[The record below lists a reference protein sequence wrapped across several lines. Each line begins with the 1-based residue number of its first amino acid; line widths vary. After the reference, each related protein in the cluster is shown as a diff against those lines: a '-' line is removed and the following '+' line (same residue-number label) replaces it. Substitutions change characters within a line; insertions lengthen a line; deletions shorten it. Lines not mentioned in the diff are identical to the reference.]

1 LKRCGDFGKVT
12 APANGSIYEAC
23 AIKMG
28 GKTVCVSAFGHSTN
42 VCFIPDNAPGVVVRV
57 FDADHPAWWC
67 MRDGRIENGKQLVSG
82 EDTPR
87 CLERS

>member
-23 AIKMG
+23 AIKMC

-42 VCFIPDNAPGVVVRV
+42 GCFIPDNAP
-57 FDADHPAWWC
+57 A
-67 MRDGRIENGKQLVSG
+67 
-82 EDTPR
+82 
-87 CLERS
+87 